1 MIPHIQGLHHVTAF
15 AGPAP
20 ENNAFFTD
28 TLGLRRVK
36 TTVNFDNPYVYHLYF
51 GDKNGTPG
59 TVMTHFPDRK
69 WSQGHRGTGEVA
81 ITAFAVPRGSLGDWE
96 KRLTDSTRVEVFGE
110 AQLRFPGPDGE
121 TLALVESDD
130 TRTPWTA
137 LPKGMAIRGFHS
149 VTLMIA
155 DPRPTLD
162 LLTAMGYAEA
172 GNEGTTTRLTMDAP
186 VGVIDVMAAPDMPK
200 SVEGAGSVHHIAF
213 ATANDESLLAV
224 REAVIDAG
232 MRPTEVRD
240 RNYFHSIYFREP
252 GGVLFEVATLDIG
265 FDADEPVET
274 LGDALKLPSQH
285 EHLRSELV
293 KTLEPID
300 GLDLS

>member
-20 ENNAFFTD
+20 ENDAFFTE

-51 GDKNGTPG
+51 GDEHGTPG

-69 WSQGHRGTGEVA
+69 WKQGHRGTGEVA
-81 ITAFAVPRGSLGDWE
+81 VTAFTVPRGSLDAWE
-96 KRLTDSTRVEVFGE
+96 KRLSDTTRAEVFGE

-130 TRTPWTA
+130 SRTPWNA
-137 LPKGMAIRGFHS
+137 LSDNMAIRGFHS
-149 VTLMIA
+149 VTLMLA

-162 LLTAMGYAEA
+162 LLTAMGYEEA
-172 GNEGTTTRLTMDAP
+172 GVEGTTTRLTMDAP
-186 VGVIDVMAAPDMPK
+186 VGVIDIMAAPDMPK

-213 ATANDESLLAV
+213 ATANDESLLKI

-232 MRPTEVRD
+232 LKPTEVRD

-252 GGVLFEVATLDIG
+252 GGVLFEVATMDIG
-265 FDADEPVET
+265 FDADEPLET
-274 LGDALKLPSQH
+274 LGEALKLPGQH

-293 KTLEPID
+293 KTLEPIPN
-300 GLDLS
+300 LKLE

>member
-20 ENNAFFTD
+20 TNNAFFTD

-51 GDKNGTPG
+51 GDEVGTPG

-69 WSQGHRGTGEVA
+69 WKQGHRGTGEVA
-81 ITAFAVPRGSLGDWE
+81 VTAFAVPKGSLDDWAA
-96 KRLTDSTRVEVFGE
+96 RLPESTRVEVFGE

-121 TLALVESDD
+121 TLALVETDD
-130 TRTPWTA
+130 PRKPWDA
-137 LPKGMAIRGFHS
+137 LPGSMAIRGFHS

-162 LLTAMGYAEA
+162 VLTAMGYAEA
-172 GNEGTTTRLTMDAP
+172 GVEGTTTRLTMEAP
-186 VGVIDVMAAPDMPK
+186 VGVIDVIAAPDMPK

-213 ATANDESLLAV
+213 ATANDESLLKI

-232 MRPTEVRD
+232 LKPTEVRD

-252 GGVLFEVATLDIG
+252 GGVLFEVATCDIG
-265 FDADEPVET
+265 FDADEPVAT
-274 LGDALKLPSQH
+274 LGNALKLPPQH

-293 KTLEPID
+293 TTLEPID
-300 GLDLS
+300 ALRLE

>member
-20 ENNAFFTD
+20 ENDAFFTD

-51 GDKNGTPG
+51 GDRVGTPG

-69 WSQGHRGTGEVA
+69 WKQGHRGTGEVA
-81 ITAFAVPRGSLGDWE
+81 VTAFTVPRGSLGDWE
-96 KRLTDSTRVEVFGE
+96 KRLGGGTRTEVFGE
-110 AQLRFPGPDGE
+110 AQLRIPGPDGE
-121 TLALVESDD
+121 TLALVERDD
-130 TRTPWTA
+130 PRTPWDA
-137 LPKGMAIRGFHS
+137 LPDDMAIRGFHS

-172 GNEGTTTRLTMDAP
+172 GVEGTTTRLTMDAP
-186 VGVIDVMAAPDMPK
+186 VGVIDVMAAPEMPK

-213 ATANDESLLAV
+213 ATPNDETQRAV

-232 MRPTEVRD
+232 LKPTEVRD

-252 GGVLFEVATLDIG
+252 GGVLFEVATMDIG

-274 LGDALKLPSQH
+274 LGEALKLPNQH
-285 EHLRSELV
+285 EPLRSELV
-293 KTLEPID
+293 KTLEPIPN
-300 GLDLS
+300 LKLE

>member
-1 MIPHIQGLHHVTAF
+1 MIPHIHGLHHVTAF

-20 ENNAFFTD
+20 ENDAFFTG

-51 GDKNGTPG
+51 GDEKGTPG

-69 WSQGHRGTGEVA
+69 WKQGHRGTGEVA
-81 ITAFAVPRGSLGDWE
+81 VTAFSVPRGSLDDWE
-96 KRLTDSTRVEVFGE
+96 ARLKGATRIEVFGQ

-121 TLALVESDD
+121 TLALVECDD
-130 TRTPWTA
+130 DREPWRA
-137 LPKGMAIRGFHS
+137 LPKTMGIRGFHS

-162 LLTAMGYAEA
+162 VLTAMGYAEA
-172 GNEGTTTRLTMDAP
+172 GVEGTTTRLTMEAP
-186 VGVIDVMAAPDMPK
+186 VGIIDVMAAPDVAK

-213 ATANDESLLAV
+213 ATPNDETLLDV

-232 MRPTEVRD
+232 LKPTEVRD

-274 LGDALKLPSQH
+274 LGEALKLPAQH
-285 EHLRSELV
+285 EPLRGELV
-293 KTLEPID
+293 NTLEPIPN
-300 GLDLS
+300 LTLE